1 MHYKTHMPARFSV
14 DDQMAEALASQELM
28 GNRQRKNFLKLF
40 RKYSKT
46 KKTSIDWN
54 SVKPPTSGMLTSNT
68 SVESCPNDMNLRH
81 ELLDKLV
88 ILKLNGGLGTTLGCE
103 GPKSAIEVRQDLS
116 FLDLTVRQVE
126 YLNSVYGVDVPL
138 VLMNSFN
145 THEETVRIIRKYRMH
160 NLSIH
165 TFNQSCYPF
174 IVKETMLP
182 LPNTKYDRS
191 TREKW
196 FPPGHGDVY
205 NALFESGL
213 LENLI
218 NQGKEY
224 IFISNVDNLGATV
237 NLDMLYHM
245 INEDSE
251 FVMEVTEKTRAD
263 VQGGTLVS
271 YKDKPHLLEASQ
283 VPPEHMDDFRA
294 INKFETFNTNN
305 LWVNLRAIQRLVAQ
319 DLIDIE
325 PLVTFR
331 TVKNHKVV
339 QLETAAGEAIHLFK
353 NFIGL
358 KVPRSRFLPVK
369 SSSDLFLVQ
378 SNLYQIKHG
387 SLIMNPARTTPT
399 IPIVKLG
406 LEFQSAKEYLAR
418 FEHGIPNITE
428 LDHLTVAGD
437 VKFGS
442 NIILKGTVILVAN
455 EGAHIDL
462 PDGTVLENKVVTGN
476 LRILDH

>member
-1 MHYKTHMPARFSV
+1 
-14 DDQMAEALASQELM
+14 MAEALASQELM

-40 RKYSKT
+40 RKYSKV

-54 SVKPPTSGMLTSNT
+54 SVKPPTNSMLTSNT

-126 YLNSVYGVDVPL
+126 YLNSMYGVDVPL

-174 IVKETMLP
+174 IIKETMLP

-196 FPPGHGDVY
+196 FPPGHG
-205 NALFESGL
+205 
-213 LENLI
+213 
-218 NQGKEY
+218 QGV

-283 VPPEHMDDFRA
+283 VPPGHLDDFRA

-319 DLIDIE
+319 DLIDME

-418 FEHGIPNITE
+418 FERGIPNITE

-442 NIILKGTVILVAN
+442 NITLKGTVILVAN

-462 PDGTVLENKVVTGN
+462 PEGTVLENKVVTGN

>member
-1 MHYKTHMPARFSV
+1 MCRAPS
-14 DDQMAEALASQELM
+14 
-28 GNRQRKNFLKLF
+28 
-40 RKYSKT
+40 
-46 KKTSIDWN
+46 
-54 SVKPPTSGMLTSNT
+54 
-68 SVESCPNDMNLRH
+68 
-81 ELLDKLV
+81 LV
-88 ILKLNGGLGTTLGCE
+88 
-103 GPKSAIEVRQDLS
+103 Q
-116 FLDLTVRQVE
+116 
-126 YLNSVYGVDVPL
+126 YLNSLYGVDVPL

-182 LPNTKYDRS
+182 MPNTKYDRT
-191 TREKW
+191 TRDKW
-196 FPPGHGDVY
+196 YPPGHGDVY

-237 NLDMLYHM
+237 NLDVLYHM

-251 FVMEVTEKTRAD
+251 FVMEVTDKTRAD
-263 VQGGTLVS
+263 IQGGTLVS
-271 YKDKPHLLEASQ
+271 YRDKPHLLEISQ
-283 VPPEHMDDFRA
+283 VPPQHMDEFRS
-294 INKFETFNTNN
+294 INKFKTFNTNN

-319 DLIDIE
+319 DIIDIE
-325 PLVTFR
+325 PIVSAR
-331 TVKNHKVV
+331 TTKNVKVV
-339 QLETAAGEAIHLFK
+339 QLETAAGEGIQFFK
-353 NFIGL
+353 NFIGV

-387 SLIMNPARTTPT
+387 SLLMNPERPVPT

-406 LEFQSAKEYLAR
+406 LEFQSAKEYSAR
-418 FEHGIPNITE
+418 FERGIPNIME

-442 NIILKGTVILVAN
+442 DITLKVRASSAVVCVSACHALVVGDNSREAV
-455 EGAHIDL
+455 GAASR
-462 PDGTVLENKVVTGN
+462 E
-476 LRILDH
+476 R